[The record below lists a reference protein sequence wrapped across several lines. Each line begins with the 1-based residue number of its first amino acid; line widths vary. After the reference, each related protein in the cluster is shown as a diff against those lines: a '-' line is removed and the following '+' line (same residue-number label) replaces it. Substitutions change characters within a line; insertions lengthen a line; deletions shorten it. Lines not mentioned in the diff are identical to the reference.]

1 MGLIRTIAALPVHI
15 KAIIITCIA
24 LVGAWMVIT
33 PIYLEI
39 LSWSDAVPVWGWML
53 IGVCLIIFAARFGKA
68 IL

>member
-1 MGLIRTIAALPVHI
+1 MGFVRIIAGLPIHI
-15 KAIIITCIA
+15 KAILVTCIA

-39 LSWSDAVPVWGWML
+39 LSWTSVIPVWGWML
-53 IGVCLIIFAARFGKA
+53 IGVGLIVFAAKIGRA